1 MKKISLL
8 FLLILLSCG
17 PSKKAIIVEYSESI
31 IPELN
36 KQSQSEI
43 GETLIEKESGFKYD
57 GIKLLN
63 GTKAEKAYV
72 YREVKAGDIFI
83 KKSEMTEYD
92 LFEGTD
98 QYFGIAIPKNGGNP
112 SFYFYNGHVSF
123 YKTIENLTYEKI
135 KVPVPEKQYFKQE
148 FIYNGKVGSGI
159 KFIYREFVDNTARPA
174 FTQDLQYDLSEGNIV
189 GFKGLRIEI
198 INASNTKI
206 DYKVLSNFNK

>member
-63 GTKAEKAYV
+63 GTKAEKTYV

-83 KKSEMTEYD
+83 KKSEMNEYD
-92 LFEGTD
+92 LYEGTD
-98 QYFGIAIPKNGGNP
+98 QYFGIAIPKNGGIP

-123 YKTIENLTYEKI
+123 YKTVENLTSMIKNHQIELWVNPKNLDQYKFLKI
-135 KVPVPEKQYFKQE
+135 QSTPDLRTSIFGILVYF
-148 FIYNGKVGSGI
+148 S
-159 KFIYREFVDNTARPA
+159 
-174 FTQDLQYDLSEGNIV
+174 LNII
-189 GFKGLRIEI
+189 FSPLILLI
-198 INASNTKI
+198 ILPFLHGAVMKSFLC
-206 DYKVLSNFNK
+206 VL